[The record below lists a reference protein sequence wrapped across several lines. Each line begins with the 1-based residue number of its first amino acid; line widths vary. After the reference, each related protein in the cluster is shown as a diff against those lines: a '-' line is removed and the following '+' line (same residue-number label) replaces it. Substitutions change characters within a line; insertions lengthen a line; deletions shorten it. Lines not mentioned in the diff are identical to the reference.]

1 MEEDMRI
8 SILITRNPDVEAD
21 EGWAEEDI
29 REAMLD
35 HVNYRMMNELAVYYP
50 EFSFGPAVAKED

>member
-1 MEEDMRI
+1 MRI
-8 SILITRNPDVEAD
+8 SIPITRNPDVEAD

-35 HVNYRMMNELAVYYP
+35 HLNHRSLGELAGYYP
-50 EFSFGPAVAKED
+50 EFSFGPAVVEGD

>member
-1 MEEDMRI
+1 MRI
-8 SILITRNPDVEAD
+8 SIPITRNPDVEAD

-35 HVNYRMMNELAVYYP
+35 HVNHRMMSELAGYYP
-50 EFSFGPAVAKED
+50 EFSFGLAVVEDD